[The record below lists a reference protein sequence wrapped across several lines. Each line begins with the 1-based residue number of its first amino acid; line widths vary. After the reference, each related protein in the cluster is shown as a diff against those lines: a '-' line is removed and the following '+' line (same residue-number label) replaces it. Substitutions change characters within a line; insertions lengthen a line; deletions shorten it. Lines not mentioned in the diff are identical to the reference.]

1 MKRKDAQALSTVM
14 DLFMNQNY
22 TLKVKLAEYRA
33 IKAWNELLGEGVAR
47 FTKKVYLNRNV
58 LYVQLTSSA
67 LRAELLLN
75 KKMLVEKINNYAGVD
90 VVKDLVLR

>member
-1 MKRKDAQALSTVM
+1 
-14 DLFMNQNY
+14 MNHNQ

-75 KKMLVEKINNYAGVD
+75 KKMLVERINDYAGVY
-90 VVKDLVLR
+90 VVRDLVLR